1 MFVALKWIGHFLEQV
16 RAVLARQGRET
27 AGVSNA
33 FGKYR
38 GEVRERGDDVR
49 LHLARVRDPTRL
61 GEK

>member
-1 MFVALKWIGHFLEQV
+1 MGYFVEQM

-27 AGVSNA
+27 TGVSDA

-38 GEVRERGDDVR
+38 GKVRERRDDVR

>member
-1 MFVALKWIGHFLEQV
+1 MGYFVEQV
-16 RAVLARQGRET
+16 CAVLAGQGRET
-27 AGVSNA
+27 AGVSDA